1 MLNCFLLAV
10 LLWYRITSK
19 LFCFIINN
27 FSLAQNKYSF
37 SFFSIHT
44 VSKIVQVYLVV
55 FHFVITFL
63 ILKLVNTKKMENT
76 FTYMRR
82 LLFFTAYLLEKFAKL
97 KVHKTN
103 TKNRTK
109 PKFYK
114 KKSKNKKTIAVLE
127 EIPQRNTLL

>member
-1 MLNCFLLAV
+1 MKIKFNLFRIHLKSLTFSDFCFFFFVSYNCMLNCFLLAV

-82 LLFFTAYLLEKFAKL
+82 LLFLRLIY
-97 KVHKTN
+97 
-103 TKNRTK
+103 
-109 PKFYK
+109 
-114 KKSKNKKTIAVLE
+114 
-127 EIPQRNTLL
+127 